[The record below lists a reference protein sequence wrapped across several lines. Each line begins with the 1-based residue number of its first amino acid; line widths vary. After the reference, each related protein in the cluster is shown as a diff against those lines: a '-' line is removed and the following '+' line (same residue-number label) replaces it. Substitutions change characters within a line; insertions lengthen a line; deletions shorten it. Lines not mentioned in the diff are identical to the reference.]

1 MKKKETPEKKKKE
14 PIYQNKTTLTVYLVL
29 RALVI
34 FVLVRAAL
42 RRDFESVF
50 MCGLT
55 LVLMILPSF
64 FSHKLNVELPTTL
77 EVIIL
82 LFIFAAE
89 ILGELNSFYVRV
101 PNWDTMLHTLNGFLC
116 AAIGFAL
123 VDLLNESERFS
134 FKLSPAYLALVAFC
148 FSMTVGVLWEFF
160 EFTCDQVMHTDMQ
173 KDYVVHEINSVSLNP
188 DGLNTPI
195 HVPIESVIVNGEDWT
210 EEIDGYL
217 DIGLI
222 DTMKDLQVN
231 CIGAIA
237 FSVIGFFYVKRRGK
251 GKVAAAFIP
260 VVLNEPEDND
270 MPEKEKKDTPE

>member
-1 MKKKETPEKKKKE
+1 
-14 PIYQNKTTLTVYLVL
+14 
-29 RALVI
+29 
-34 FVLVRAAL
+34 
-42 RRDFESVF
+42 
-50 MCGLT
+50 
-55 LVLMILPSF
+55 
-64 FSHKLNVELPTTL
+64 
-77 EVIIL
+77 
-82 LFIFAAE
+82 
-89 ILGELNSFYVRV
+89 
-101 PNWDTMLHTLNGFLC
+101 
-116 AAIGFAL
+116 
-123 VDLLNESERFS
+123 
-134 FKLSPAYLALVAFC
+134 
-148 FSMTVGVLWEFF
+148 
-160 EFTCDQVMHTDMQ
+160 MQ
-173 KDYVVHEINSVSLNP
+173 KDYVVHEINSVSLNQ